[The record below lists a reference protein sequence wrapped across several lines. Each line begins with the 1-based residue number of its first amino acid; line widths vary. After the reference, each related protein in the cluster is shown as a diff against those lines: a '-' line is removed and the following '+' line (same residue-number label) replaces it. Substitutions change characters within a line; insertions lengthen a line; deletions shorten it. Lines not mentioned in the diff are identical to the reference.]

1 MQSAPEAPAGF
12 DNLTNGHTDQAAMD
26 ANRADFEG
34 VESVADGLG
43 PIYNATSC
51 AACHQ
56 NPVTG
61 GIGPVAEFRA
71 GHRDSRGNF
80 VPSPG
85 GSLIHSNAIDAA
97 IQEVVPDAENV
108 RTLRTTNNVLG
119 LGFVEAIA
127 NDTLVAIRQSQP
139 AGFVGTIVNVP
150 VIEATGT
157 TRIGRFGWKDQ
168 QASLLSFAGDAYVNE
183 MGITNHVPGA
193 APGADP
199 FAVEDRS
206 NGRSV
211 AAYDHVPDPEDDG
224 SAV

>member
-1 MQSAPEAPAGF
+1 MRPLNVLAVAAVAAFGLAPVARMQSAPDMPSAAEAPAGF
-12 DNLTNGHTDQAAMD
+12 DNLTNGHTDQATMD
-26 ANRADFEG
+26 ANRADFEE
-34 VESVADGLG
+34 VESIADGLG

-61 GIGPVAEFRA
+61 GIGPVAESRA

-108 RTLRTTNNVLG
+108 RTFRTTNNALG

-127 NDTLVAIRQSQP
+127 NDTLVEIRRSQP
-139 AGFVGTIVNVP
+139 AGFV
-150 VIEATGT
+150 
-157 TRIGRFGWKDQ
+157 
-168 QASLLSFAGDAYVNE
+168 
-183 MGITNHVPGA
+183 
-193 APGADP
+193 
-199 FAVEDRS
+199 
-206 NGRSV
+206 
-211 AAYDHVPDPEDDG
+211 
-224 SAV
+224 